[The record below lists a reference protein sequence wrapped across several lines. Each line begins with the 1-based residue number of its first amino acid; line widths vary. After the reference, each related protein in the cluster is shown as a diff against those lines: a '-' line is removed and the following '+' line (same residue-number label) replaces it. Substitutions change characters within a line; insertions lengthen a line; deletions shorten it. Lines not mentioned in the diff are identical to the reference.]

1 MIAVD
6 TNVILRFL
14 LQPVDT
20 NNPKWQVDRA
30 EEIINQADKVF
41 IADIVI
47 VEMEWILEG
56 VFACSRK
63 EIYSLF
69 RALANNSKFCFNDW
83 AAFNCALLDYVE
95 HDKVELSDFLILR
108 QAKSSGATAF
118 YTFENEKKLGGVAGA
133 TCIKQ

>member
-6 TNVILRFL
+6 TNVLLRFL

-30 EEIINQADKVF
+30 EEIINQADQVF

-69 RALANNSKFCFNDW
+69 RALANNSKFFFNDW
-83 AAFNCALLDYVE
+83 AAFNCALLDYIE

-108 QAKSSGATAF
+108 QAKSSGATKF
-118 YTFENEKKLGGVAGA
+118 YTFENEKKLGGVASA